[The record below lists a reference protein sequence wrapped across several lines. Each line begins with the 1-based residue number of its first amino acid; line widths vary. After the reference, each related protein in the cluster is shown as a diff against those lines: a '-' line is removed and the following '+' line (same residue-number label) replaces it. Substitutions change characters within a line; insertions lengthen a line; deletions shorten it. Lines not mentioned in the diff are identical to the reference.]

1 MTKKGLAATAVLFAL
16 LLPRAAWAQSDVP
29 QWLKD
34 RRYAEGIGIREGDF
48 ELHPGIAGEVGYD
61 SNYFLRST
69 GSGFANSGGAPNF
82 APPIPALV
90 FRITPSLYI
99 STIGP
104 QRREGDVIAQPPSVR
119 FRAGI
124 SATYREFVGLS
135 SDPVASQPQNDISA
149 QRNIGG
155 NADARLEISPER
167 PFGAVLFANYGRFI
181 LPTSVSS
188 DPNLS
193 LNRDEVGVGG
203 ELVAQPGSGTLDWRF
218 GYALRD
224 TLFEESAGQP
234 YDNIV
239 NSLYTRGRW
248 KFRPRTALIY
258 DASFNFNSYQ
268 NETQA
273 ATVGGLVNSTPI
285 RTRIGLNGLITDRF
299 TLTAL
304 VGWGAGF
311 YQTTLTSAQPQY
323 DSVIGQAELK
333 WFLSSSPGLAQSSDV
348 GLSLS
353 SIAIGYTRDF
363 QNSYLGNYYGQ
374 DRGYLRF
381 NYFFAGRALVS
392 LEGGVSG
399 IEYPNMYWG
408 PDAANPAGGDFRH
421 SAFTDLRV
429 DSALFGEY
437 RFTDSFALNATVRY
451 TANFSNAVVPDT
463 DLGPGVAVPAAE
475 SYDMSWSRFET
486 FIGLRFFL

>member
-1 MTKKGLAATAVLFAL
+1 MTKKGLAAAAVLFAL
-16 LLPRAAWAQSDVP
+16 LLPRAAAAQSDAP
-29 QWLKD
+29 QWLRD
-34 RRYAEGIGIREGDF
+34 RRYNEGIGVREGDF

-61 SNYFLRST
+61 SNYFLRSA
-69 GSGFANSGGAPNF
+69 GSGYANSGGSPNF

-90 FRITPSLYI
+90 FRVTPSLYI

-104 QRREGDVIAQPPSVR
+104 QRREGDLIAQPPSVR

-124 SATYREFVGLS
+124 NATYREFIGVS
-135 SDPVASQPQNDISA
+135 SDSAASLPQNDISA
-149 QRNIGG
+149 QRNISG
-155 NADARLEISPER
+155 NADARLEIAPER
-167 PFGAVLFANYGRFI
+167 PFGAVLYANYGRFI

-193 LNRDEVGVGG
+193 LNRDEVGAGG
-203 ELVAQPGSGTLDWRF
+203 ELVAQPGAGTLDWRF
-218 GYALRD
+218 GYTVHD
-224 TLFEESAGQP
+224 TLFEESVGQP
-234 YDNIV
+234 YDNLV
-239 NSLYTRGRW
+239 NRLYTRGRW

-258 DASFNFNSYQ
+258 DASFDFTSYQ
-268 NETQA
+268 NQSQA
-273 ATVGGLVNSTPI
+273 LAVGLVNSTPV

-299 TLTAL
+299 TLTAM

-311 YQTTLTSAQPQY
+311 YQTIVPAQPQY
-323 DSVIGQAELK
+323 DSVIAQAELK
-333 WFLSSSPGLAQSSDV
+333 WFLSASPGLAQSADV

-363 QNSYLGNYYGQ
+363 QNSYIGDFYGQ

-381 NYFFAGRALVS
+381 NYFFAGRALVA

-421 SAFTDLRV
+421 SSFTDLRV

-437 RFTDSFALNATVRY
+437 RFTDSFGLNATVRY

-463 DLGPGVAVPAAE
+463 DLGPGVAVPAAQ

-486 FIGLRFFL
+486 FVGLRFFL